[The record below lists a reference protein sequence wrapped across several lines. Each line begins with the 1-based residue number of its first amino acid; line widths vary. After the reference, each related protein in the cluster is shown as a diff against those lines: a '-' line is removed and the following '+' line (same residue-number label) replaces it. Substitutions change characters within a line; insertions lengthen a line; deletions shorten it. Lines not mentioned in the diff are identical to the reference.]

1 MNIEGTEDPD
11 IPLAQDVLD
20 AMVVEPEWASL
31 TAFLQAHF
39 KVGGERLSDLRAMQ
53 CAIVAATR
61 LKSGTFC
68 CSRTRWVGLVRGV
81 VLLLYEVSCFFLIAI
96 IMTRVLIWIPNRTQL
111 VQVRWYCV
119 SHAAGCSGRSRRG
132 CGFCHSSAFVCCCPA
147 LPPCAHCTIRFVV
160 LPFGC
165 PSKGVG
171 TCTATWWYLAVDL
184 LALTCRFSNY
194 THHFLPVCCGRVL
207 YFVLTRSVHA
217 SNGRPP

>member
-81 VLLLYEVSCFFLIAI
+81 VLLLYEVSCFFLIRHHHDSCPYLD
-96 IMTRVLIWIPNRTQL
+96 TQPNTARPG
-111 VQVRWYCV
+111 
-119 SHAAGCSGRSRRG
+119 A
-132 CGFCHSSAFVCCCPA
+132 
-147 LPPCAHCTIRFVV
+147 VV
-160 LPFGC
+160 LR
-165 PSKGVG
+165 
-171 TCTATWWYLAVDL
+171 
-184 LALTCRFSNY
+184 LTCSWLQWSFPPWLWILSQLSVCLLLSCVAAVRPL
-194 THHFLPVCCGRVL
+194 HHSFCCFAIWLSFQRCW
-207 YFVLTRSVHA
+207 YVHG
-217 SNGRPP
+217 NVVVPCG